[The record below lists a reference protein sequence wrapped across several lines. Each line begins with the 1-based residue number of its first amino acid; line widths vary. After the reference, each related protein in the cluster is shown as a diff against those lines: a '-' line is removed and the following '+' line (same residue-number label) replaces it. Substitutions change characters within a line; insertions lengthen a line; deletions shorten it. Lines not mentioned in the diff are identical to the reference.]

1 MRSSQDLSY
10 RHQRRAGKGF
20 SIESI
25 RILTLLSINP
35 SSMGSFSMHCSIC
48 SCLFTKLGSS
58 TGKVKGRA
66 TFYSLSQLCHFSAT
80 LQLCQYST
88 GEQVHNY
95 SCHPKNAMGYS
106 CDSLFIELGME
117 ICTLQAKNALVLL
130 FSCSTG
136 NVSKRVYLNKL
147 RMQTIQYFL
156 SSDIALKYSSETN
169 KKKIYIYIY
178 PEILLLF

>member
-10 RHQRRAGKGF
+10 QHQRRAGKGF

-106 CDSLFIELGME
+106 CDSLFL
-117 ICTLQAKNALVLL
+117 TLFL
-130 FSCSTG
+130 FILAS
-136 NVSKRVYLNKL
+136 YIL
-147 RMQTIQYFL
+147 RF
-156 SSDIALKYSSETN
+156 
-169 KKKIYIYIY
+169 IYIQHYCPLKIF
-178 PEILLLF
+178 PFIIMKCLSFIW

>member
-10 RHQRRAGKGF
+10 QHQRRAGKGF

-25 RILTLLSINP
+25 RILTLLLINP

-147 RMQTIQYFL
+147 RMQTIQNFL
-156 SSDIALKYSSETN
+156 SSDIALKYSSET
-169 KKKIYIYIY
+169 KKNIYIDIY